1 MASLAFFVHFP
12 KVSLTKCNICYR
24 HHSVTDLSSHARF
37 CSMEYEKENKIQ
49 AVEGSISLVLV
60 AIVGERHYGRFSRLE
75 ISLRQSETMNPL
87 W

>member
-1 MASLAFFVHFP
+1 MGLAFIVHFP

-24 HHSVTDLSSHARF
+24 LRSVTDLSIRARF
-37 CSMEYEKENKIQ
+37 CSMEYKKEKKMQ
-49 AVEGSISLVLV
+49 AAEGPISFVLV

-75 ISLRQSETMNPL
+75 INLRQSETMNPL